1 MVTRSYESARVLV
14 FDPVASNRNATRAS
28 LHSLGFRNVE
38 LAATIDILANQLKLH
53 SPDLLLAEVTG
64 TEAEVC
70 QFVQAVRQ
78 GEYGGNPFVVI
89 IVTTWR
95 RDGAVV
101 SKVINSGADDLVARP
116 LSTSMLRERINL
128 QIDRRKG
135 FVVTSD
141 YIGPDRRRDP
151 SRPGGE
157 TIEVPNSLKV
167 RIADN
172 LPEDEAERRI
182 LYAIEQGK
190 EIINAQKIRR
200 DSILLCSQWRTLEQ
214 RPQGT
219 REFFETVARLGRIA
233 SGIKRRL
240 IEGDRSSADELCD
253 AIAVAAETIQS
264 ARGDAGIAGTDLTVD
279 YQPNLEKLGTSAV
292 GLGRIFAPGE
302 AEMPAPAP
310 REAPIMPTQVKAA

>member
-1 MVTRSYESARVLV
+1 MTTRSYESAGVLIY
-14 FDPVASNRNATRAS
+14 DPVASNRNVTRAS

-38 LAATIDILANQLKLH
+38 LAPTVEILAKQLKEH
-53 SPDLLLAEVTG
+53 APDLLLAEVTG
-64 TEAEVC
+64 TETEIC

-78 GEYGGNPFVVI
+78 GEYGGNPFMVI

-95 RDGAVV
+95 RDGTIV

-116 LSTSMLRERINL
+116 LSTSMLGERINL

-157 TIEVPNSLKV
+157 TIEVPNSLRV
-167 RIADN
+167 RTMGDYQ
-172 LPEDEAERRI
+172 EDEAERRI
-182 LYAIEQGK
+182 VYAIEQGK
-190 EIINAQKIRR
+190 EIVNAQKIRR
-200 DSILLCSQWRTLEQ
+200 DSILLCTQWRVLEQ

-219 REFFETVARLGRIA
+219 RDFFDTVARFGRIA
-233 SGIKRRL
+233 LGIRRRL
-240 IEGDRSSADELCD
+240 IEGDRSSADGLC
-253 AIAVAAETIQS
+253 ATIGNAAEAIQI
-264 ARGDAGIAGTDLTVD
+264 ARDGGIAGTDLTVD
-279 YQPNLEKLGTSAV
+279 YTANLEQLGMAAI

-302 AEMPAPAP
+302 ADVPNPG
-310 REAPIMPTQVKAA
+310 EAEACATEGQVKAA